1 MRWTRSTPAAA
12 TSPASPTRLVCAAC
26 PHDWG
31 AHDPVATRFCTA
43 TMAGRLDRDCVCAE
57 VVSLFSDR

>member
-1 MRWTRSTPAAA
+1 MRWNRSTPAAA

-31 AHDPVATRFCTA
+31 GHDPAGARFCSA
-43 TMAGRLDRDCVCAE
+43 TLAGRLDRACVCVE
-57 VVSLFSDR
+57 SVSLFSTR